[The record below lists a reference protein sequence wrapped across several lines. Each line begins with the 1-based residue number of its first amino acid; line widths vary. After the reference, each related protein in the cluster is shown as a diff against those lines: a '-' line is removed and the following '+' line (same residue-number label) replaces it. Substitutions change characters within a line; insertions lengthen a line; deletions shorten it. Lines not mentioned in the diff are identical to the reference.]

1 MSIRSFQRAHGYSLF
16 ELLAVIIIIGIV
28 AAVSMR
34 SMRGTVEVSRVEE
47 TRQEMDQLAWAICG
61 NPNLISGGVRTD
73 FGYVGDVG
81 ALPASLDNLVTNPG
95 SYANWDG
102 PYIRDDFYASSGGAE
117 SEFKYD
123 AWGVEY
129 TYTGDSIISTGG
141 GTSIAREVCYSTSDL
156 LSNVVQALIT
166 DVNNTPP
173 GGSAGSVTLELTYP
187 NGAGSDTTASSSPA
201 GNGLASFESVPV
213 GHHQLLVIWEDDPT
227 YDTLFRKVVV
237 YPKDSFYTEISFS
250 QNYW

>member
-1 MSIRSFQRAHGYSLF
+1 MNSWIIKKTAGYSLF
-16 ELLAVIIIIGIV
+16 ELLAVIIIVGII

-34 SMRGTVEVSRVEE
+34 SMRGAVDISRAEE
-47 TRQEMDQLAWAICG
+47 TKQEMNHLAWAICG
-61 NPNLISGGVRTD
+61 NPNLVSGGVRTD
-73 FGYVGDVG
+73 FGYVGDIG
-81 ALPASLDNLVTNPG
+81 ALPATLDNLVTNPG
-95 SYANWDG
+95 YATWDG
-102 PYIRDDFYASSGGAE
+102 PYIHDDYYAASGGSE

-123 AWGVEY
+123 AWGTEY

-141 GTSIAREVCYSTSDL
+141 GTTIAREVAYSTADL
-156 LSNVVQALIT
+156 LSNVVQALIA

-173 GGSAGSVTLELTYP
+173 GGDASSVDVVLIYPDGSGSV
-187 NGAGSDTTASSSPA
+187 DTVTTNPA
-201 GNGLASFESVPV
+201 GNGFASFSSVPV
-213 GHHQLLVIWEDDPT
+213 GHHGLLVIYTSDPT